1 MEVTVN
7 TKYVKELS
15 ANIALVYCYYKQ
27 NPGTKI
33 EAMAYDLGLSLR
45 GVQRILK
52 VLIQTGYLNHNS
64 HGHYE
69 FLK

>member
-1 MEVTVN
+1 MEVTVK
-7 TKYVKELS
+7 TEWVKELA
-15 ANIALVYCYYKQ
+15 ANTALVYCYYKQ

-33 EAMAYDLGLSLR
+33 EAISHDLGLSLR

-52 VLIQTGYLNHNS
+52 VLIQAGYLKHNS

>member
-1 MEVTVN
+1 MEI
-7 TKYVKELS
+7 KVKTEYARQLS
-15 ANIALVYCYYKQ
+15 ANIALVYCFFKQ
-27 NPGTKI
+27 NPEIKI
-33 EAMAYDLGLSLR
+33 EAISHDLGLSLR

-52 VLIQTGYLNHNS
+52 VLIQAGYLKHNS